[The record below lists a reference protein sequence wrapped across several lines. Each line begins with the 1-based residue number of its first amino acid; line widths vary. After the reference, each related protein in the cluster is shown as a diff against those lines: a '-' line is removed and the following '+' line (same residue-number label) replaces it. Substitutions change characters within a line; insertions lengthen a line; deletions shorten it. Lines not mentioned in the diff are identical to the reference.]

1 MSKFSI
7 IAAAA
12 LSLAAGAAQAA
23 KIPAN
28 IKFDSYCDGFTNLT
42 VSGGYV
48 TGQRDFTNCGTY
60 TPDAVM
66 GPTGKV
72 LAGALGKGYALTE
85 ASAVQFGT
93 TYGWT
98 VNNDGTWTVFAVE
111 SGAVINSGT
120 WSAGY
125 PVTGVQ
131 ADAKVSTAK

>member
-1 MSKFSI
+1 MSKFSMI
-7 IAAAA
+7 SVAVLA
-12 LSLAAGAAQAA
+12 LAAGAAQAA

-28 IKFDSYCDGFTNLT
+28 IKFDGYCDGFTNLT
-42 VSGGYV
+42 VNAGFV

-66 GPTGKV
+66 GPIGKL
-72 LAGALGKGYALTE
+72 LAGSLVKGYALTE

-93 TYGWT
+93 TYGWV
-98 VNNDGTWTVFAVE
+98 VNADGTWSVFATE

-125 PVTGVQ
+125 PLTGAQ
-131 ADAKVSTAK
+131 TAGKVSTAK

>member
-1 MSKFSI
+1 MLKIST
-7 IAAAA
+7 IAAVLLIAT
-12 LSLAAGAAQAA
+12 GAAQAA

-28 IKFDSYCDGFTNLT
+28 IKFDGYCDGFTNLT
-42 VSGGYV
+42 VANGYV

-72 LAGALGKGYALTE
+72 LAAALGKGYSLTE
-85 ASAVQFGT
+85 ASAVQFGS
-93 TYGWT
+93 TYGWV
-98 VNNDGTWTVFAVE
+98 VNYDGTWSVYAVE

-125 PVTGVQ
+125 PLTG
-131 ADAKVSTAK
+131 AKAGGKVSTAK